1 MQTYLACSHIDGR
14 SGAIEKFQLLVQ
26 QRHPDAILF
35 AGGLFD
41 AHGREASPAATAER
55 CRRNTHMLE
64 HFFSALGATKTVA
77 AVIPGPHDAPLR
89 AFLMAGIHARSEWPG
104 VHLVHCTMVTAR
116 DVVILGVGGE
126 LTHAEDSGDLVI
138 RCSRTTAEYF
148 LQPFDAADESKKVL
162 LLSSAPRGRLGGSIG
177 NSVAGDLVNSYHP
190 RLCVVGGPG
199 SARGVERVAHTTVV
213 NPGSLSEGSAAW
225 IDWNRDVDAQVEMID
240 KI

>member
-1 MQTYLACSHIDGR
+1 MKTYLACSHIDGR
-14 SGAIEKFQLLVQ
+14 SEAVERLQVLVQ

-41 AHGREASPAATAER
+41 VHGGDASPVAAAER
-55 CRRNTHMLE
+55 CRQNTHLLE
-64 HFFSALGATKTVA
+64 HFFSALGAAKTVA
-77 AVIPGPHDAPLR
+77 AVIPGPHDAPLQ

-116 DVVILGVGGE
+116 DVVVLGVGGE
-126 LTHAEDSGDLVI
+126 LTHAEDSGGTVI

-162 LLSSAPRGRLGGSIG
+162 LLSSAPKGRLGGSLG
-177 NSVAGDLVNSYHP
+177 NRVAGDLVNSHHP

-199 SARGVERVAHTTVV
+199 NARGFERVARTTLV

-225 IDWNRDVDAQVEMID
+225 IDWNREVNAQVEMIER
-240 KI
+240 I